1 MKAILE
7 FSLPEEQ
14 ADFDV
19 AQKGYLYACVLE
31 ELDEFLR
38 RKTKY
43 EEKES
48 ITIEEIRQEL
58 HTLRLNRGI

>member
-31 ELDEFLR
+31 ELDESLR

-48 ITIEEIRQEL
+48 ITIEEVRAEIRNL
-58 HTLRLNRGI
+58 KDRYGV